1 MFNFAAPTCTRST
14 CSLGLALSTLLLGPA
29 PAAAQDMQTRAAS
42 LAAASLA
49 AGTAG
54 AVPTASIAM
63 HYRISDRHVLFA
75 NAAQAGGLG
84 ANPATNDISTKLG
97 VEWKPSRS
105 TLGFEHG
112 AIGVQLD
119 SGFRLSLKSRR
130 GGPVLY
136 LRNSF

>member
-1 MFNFAAPTCTRST
+1 MINFAAPTCTRST
-14 CSLGLALSTLLLGPA
+14 CSLGLALSTLLFGPA
-29 PAAAQDMQTRAAS
+29 PAAAQDMQTRAGS
-42 LAAASLA
+42 LAAASRA
-49 AGTAG
+49 AGA
-54 AVPTASIAM
+54 APTASIGM

-75 NAAQAGGLG
+75 NAARAGGLG
-84 ANPATNDISTKLG
+84 ADPATGDISTKLG
-97 VEWKPSRS
+97 VEWKPARS

-130 GGPVLY
+130 GGPMLY